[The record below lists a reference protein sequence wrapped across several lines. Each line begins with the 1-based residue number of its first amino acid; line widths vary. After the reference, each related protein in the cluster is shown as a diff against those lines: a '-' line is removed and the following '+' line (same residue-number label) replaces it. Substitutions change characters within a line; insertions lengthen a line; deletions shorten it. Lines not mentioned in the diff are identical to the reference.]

1 MLIAGSNGKGSTS
14 ALLAA
19 MATAAGYRTGHYT
32 SPHLEFVEERLRID
46 GAPIASARLGGLLR
60 GIVDAAERD
69 TGTPPTYF
77 EALTVA
83 AFRWFAEEEVDL
95 AVLEVGLGGR
105 LDATNLSEPLLSL
118 VTSISL
124 EHREY
129 LGDTLDAIAREKAG
143 VFRPGRPALAWVE
156 DPEARGAL
164 EDVARQRGTALQF
177 AQDLVRM
184 EEAEAADWSGQR
196 VRLATPGGEHDLRI
210 ALLGA
215 HQRRN
220 LALAVLAAETLASEG
235 FPRLGPEATA
245 AGAASCRWPGR
256 LEVVELPGGR
266 RVLLDAAHNAEG
278 AAALADFLHG
288 LGAPV
293 DLLFGVLQ
301 DKDAAEML
309 AHVAPHT
316 RRLVLTT
323 PSSPRAQSPESLLPL
338 LEGRERVEVEP
349 DREKALDRLLDEAEG
364 ETLVVCGSIYL
375 IGEIRTRLRERFGVP
390 TP

>member
-1 MLIAGSNGKGSTS
+1 MLVAGSNGKGSTS
-14 ALLAA
+14 ALLAT

-46 GAPIASARLGGLLR
+46 GVPIASERLGELLR
-60 GIVDAAERD
+60 EIVDAAERAS
-69 TGTPPTYF
+69 GTPPTYF

-105 LDATNLSEPLLSL
+105 LDATNLSEPQLSL

-156 DPEARGAL
+156 DPEARNAL
-164 EDVARQRGTALQF
+164 EEVARERGTVLRF
-177 AQDLVRM
+177 GQDLARF
-184 EEAEAADWSGQR
+184 EETGAADWSGQR
-196 VRLATPGGEHDLRI
+196 VRIATPGGEHDLRI
-210 ALLGA
+210 ALLGD

-220 LALAVLAAETLASEG
+220 LALAVLAAEDLASDG
-235 FPRLGPEATA
+235 FPRLGPEAIA

-256 LEVVELPGGR
+256 LEVIELPDGR

-278 AAALADFLHG
+278 AAALGSFLG
-288 LGAPV
+288 NLDRPV

-309 AHVAPHT
+309 AHVAPHA

-323 PSSPRAQSPESLLPL
+323 PASPRAQSPETLLPL
-338 LEGRERVEVEP
+338 LEGRRVEIEP
-349 DREKALDRLLDEAEG
+349 DREKALDRLLSLEGG

-375 IGEIRTRLRERFGVP
+375 IGEIRTGLRERFGVP
-390 TP
+390 AL

>member
-1 MLIAGSNGKGSTS
+1 MLVAGSNGKGSTS

-46 GAPIASARLGGLLR
+46 GIPIATERLGDLLR
-60 GIVDAAERD
+60 EIVDTAEQSC
-69 TGTPPTYF
+69 GAPPTYF

-143 VFRPGRPALAWVE
+143 VFRPGRPALAWVA
-156 DPEARGAL
+156 DPEPRAAL
-164 EDVARQRGTALQF
+164 EDAARERRTALRF
-177 AQDLVRM
+177 AQDLTRI
-184 EEAEAADWSGQR
+184 EAAEPADWSGQR
-196 VRLATPGGEHDLRI
+196 VRLVTPGGEHDLRI

-215 HQRRN
+215 HQQRN
-220 LALAVLAAETLASEG
+220 LALAVLAAETLAANG
-235 FPRLGPEATA
+235 FPRLGQEAIA

-256 LEVVELPGGR
+256 LEAVELPGGR

-278 AAALADFLHG
+278 TAALGDFLAA
-288 LGAPV
+288 LDTPV
-293 DLLFGVLQ
+293 DLLFGVLV

-309 AHVAPHT
+309 SHLAPRA

-323 PSSPRAQSPESLLPL
+323 PTTPRAQSPDALLPL
-338 LEGRERVEVEP
+338 LGGRENVEVEP
-349 DREKALDRLLDEAEG
+349 DPGKALDRLLDAAG
-364 ETLVVCGSIYL
+364 ETVVVCGSIYL

-390 TP
+390 NP

>member
-1 MLIAGSNGKGSTS
+1 VLIAGSNGKGSTS

-46 GAPIASARLGGLLR
+46 GAPIATERLGELLR
-60 GIVDAAERD
+60 EIVDAAERAS
-69 TGTPPTYF
+69 GAPPTYF

-143 VFRPGRPALAWVE
+143 VFRPRRPALAWVE
-156 DPEARGAL
+156 DQEARSAL
-164 EDVARQRGTALQF
+164 EEVARERGTALRF
-177 AQDLVRM
+177 AQDLVRI
-184 EEAEAADWSGQR
+184 EAVEPEGWSGQH
-196 VRLATPGGEHDLRI
+196 VHLATPGGEHDLRI
-210 ALLGA
+210 ALLGD

-220 LALAVLAAETLASEG
+220 LALAVLAAETLAAHG
-235 FPRLGPEATA
+235 FPRLGPEAIA

-256 LEVVELPGGR
+256 LEAIELPDGR
-266 RVLLDAAHNAEG
+266 QVLLDAAHNAEG
-278 AAALADFLHG
+278 AAALADFLRG

-293 DLLFGVLQ
+293 DILFGVLQ
-301 DKDAAEML
+301 DKDASEML
-309 AHVAPHT
+309 SLIAPRA

-323 PSSPRAQSPESLLPL
+323 PTTSRAQSPDTLLPL
-338 LEGRERVEVEP
+338 LGGRELVEVEADP
-349 DREKALDRLLDEAEG
+349 GKALDRLLSEAGG
-364 ETLVVCGSIYL
+364 ETVVVCGSIYL

-390 TP
+390 AP